1 MCSFLVKC
9 EYCLKKTLLVLQGKN
24 QSATMFN
31 IEKTKNIFRESA
43 EETMKKIKSI
53 LKLTIKA
60 KLLMILFLAVIVLGG
75 LSTFAYYQS
84 YSLEKIQQE
93 NTEKSVAAQ
102 IAATSRSALDYLS
115 TVTSGAVINGY
126 SDDLLTEFDGY
137 VSSITQEYEM
147 ILDKVNSDS
156 DIQLVNEAIAFKEE
170 FVDISV
176 NELFAG
182 LADGTLSEEE
192 IILIDESLDELR
204 AQYYSTMS
212 EVISSLNQESME
224 ASQTYDTASS
234 EGTKVFI
241 IATSIVLA
249 FLVIVFTFLIRS
261 IIKPITGVT
270 KIVKKCSGLDFSED
284 QDKGFD
290 RLLKREDE
298 IGIMS
303 KELYTMEANVRDFI
317 SKTAEASGQVASSS
331 QELTATAQQVA
342 TASEEVSDTIES
354 IAQSANEQAEDTNLS
369 AHNVQELGDLIEK
382 DSKGLLELNKAAD
395 EIENKKDE
403 GFNILNELIQKT
415 NENSDAANNIRDI
428 IVTNNE
434 SAVKIETASDMIE
447 NIAEQTNLL
456 ALNAAIE
463 AARAGEAGRGFSVV
477 AEEIRKLAE
486 QTNSFTNEIKIV
498 IDELKV
504 NSEFAV
510 KKVKNV
516 IEIVEGQ
523 NSSVKRTED
532 KFGQIAVSIDIVK
545 EIIEKLN
552 ESSKKMEANKENVLS
567 LMQNLSAIS
576 EENAAGTQE
585 ASASIEEQTAAI
597 EEIASSSDSLAE
609 IASELMGLI
618 QKFKY

>member
-1 MCSFLVKC
+1 
-9 EYCLKKTLLVLQGKN
+9 
-24 QSATMFN
+24 
-31 IEKTKNIFRESA
+31 
-43 EETMKKIKSI
+43 MKKIKSFFR
-53 LKLTIKA
+53 LTIKT
-60 KLLMILFLAVIVLGG
+60 KLLLILFLAVIVLGG
-75 LSTFAYYQS
+75 SSVFSYYQS
-84 YSLEKIQQE
+84 YALGLLQKEST
-93 NTEKSVAAQ
+93 NKSVDAQ
-102 IAATSRSALDYLS
+102 MASNLRSSLDYLS
-115 TVTSGAVINGY
+115 TGTSKVIINGY
-126 SDDLLTEFDGY
+126 SNEGVEEF
-137 VSSITQEYEM
+137 EE
-147 ILDKVNSDS
+147 KVNSISGDYQMVVEKADS
-156 DIQLVNEAIAFKEE
+156 TTEQELIKTAIEIKDEFLVVTYSELFSGLEENSLSQEDIIEINQKLEDLKEE
-170 FVDISV
+170 YY
-176 NELFAG
+176 N
-182 LADGTLSEEE
+182 TMTQ
-192 IILIDESLDELR
+192 LIESF
-204 AQYYSTMS
+204 
-212 EVISSLNQESME
+212 NQESI
-224 ASQTYDTASS
+224 AAGNDYDTYSDG
-234 EGTKVFI
+234 GTKLFFI
-241 IATSIVLA
+241 TSGLL
-249 FLVIVFTFLIRS
+249 LVAMAVIFALLIRS
-261 IIKPITGVT
+261 ITKPIRGITR
-270 KIVKKCSGLDFSED
+270 IIKKYSALDFSIDEA
-284 QDKGFD
+284 GN
-290 RLLKREDE
+290 LKKLVKRKDE
-298 IGIMS
+298 IGLMS
-303 KELYTMEANVRDFI
+303 RELEVMEENVRDFVQ
-317 SKTAEASGQVASSS
+317 KTSEATGQVASSS
-331 QELTATAQQVA
+331 QELTATSQQVA

-415 NENSDAANNIRDI
+415 NENSEAANNIRDI

-486 QTNSFTNEIKIV
+486 QTNSFTSEIKIV

-567 LMQNLSAIS
+567 LMENLSAIS

-597 EEIASSSDSLAE
+597 EEIASSSDSLAL